1 MGVNIHTL
9 TCTHTYIPSKSIKC
23 SKYLGDGGLRGV
35 VGRVVVEVR
44 DGVDQAVGVAR
55 LRHAHL
61 LAGHE
66 LEGAMRAEV
75 EDRVG
80 AEDLGVLWV
89 SE

>member
-9 TCTHTYIPSKSIKC
+9 THAHTHICTKSSKC